1 MGRHLWTGEELVLWL
16 TYEEA
21 KEPVKSSPS
30 PGSDVSYLHKRTTIY
45 VHVRCACYKG
55 PALLARFLYVQRE
68 VEGNLASA
76 LGVKMIYVI
85 RLIKR
90 LSARRTSE
98 LHQVKQT
105 FAIERTKEEDPWITV
120 PNLVISRTNY
130 SLVVLGAVRKR
141 GQIRR
146 LNYDQCFSAYLSSK
160 HPIASRNYWTRD
172 ETRPT
177 LD

>member
-1 MGRHLWTGEELVLWL
+1 M
-16 TYEEA
+16 
-21 KEPVKSSPS
+21 KSSPS
-30 PGSDVSYLHKRTTIY
+30 PGSDVSYLCKHTTIY
-45 VHVRCACYKG
+45 VYVRGACYKG
-55 PALLARFLYVQRE
+55 SALLAPFLYVQRE

-90 LSARRTSE
+90 LSAWRTSE

-120 PNLVISRTNY
+120 SNLVISRTNY

-141 GQIRR
+141 SQIRR
-146 LNYDQCFSAYLSSK
+146 VNYDQCFSAYLSSK
-160 HPIASRNYWTRD
+160 HSIASRNYWTRD

-177 LD
+177 LN

>member
-1 MGRHLWTGEELVLWL
+1 M
-16 TYEEA
+16 
-21 KEPVKSSPS
+21 KSSLS
-30 PGSDVSYLHKRTTIY
+30 PGSDVSHLCKRTTIY
-45 VHVRCACYKG
+45 VYVRCACYRG

-146 LNYDQCFSAYLSSK
+146 VNYDQCFSAYLSSK
-160 HPIASRNYWTRD
+160 HPIASRNY
-172 ETRPT
+172 
-177 LD
+177 